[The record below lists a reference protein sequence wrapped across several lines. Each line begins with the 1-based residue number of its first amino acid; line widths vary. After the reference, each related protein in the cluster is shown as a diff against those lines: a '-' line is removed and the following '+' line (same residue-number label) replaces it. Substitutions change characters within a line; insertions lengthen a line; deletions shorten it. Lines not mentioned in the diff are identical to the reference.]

1 MTRKLAIAS
10 IPLRRVLQTKNSR
23 RITTH
28 LFSTEDSR
36 IFSREEEPIPI
47 RFQTLFSP
55 FFLHSLSSFFFSYY
69 IMDSMDT
76 ITIYTYND
84 STRQYYTYDRITTS
98 SLFIYTISDFIFP
111 VFLALTF
118 IIFL

>member
-10 IPLRRVLQTKNSR
+10 IPLRYVLQTKNSR

-36 IFSREEEPIPI
+36 VFSREEEPIPI

-69 IMDSMDT
+69 IMDSMDM

-84 STRQYYTYDRITTS
+84 STRQYYTYNWIATS
-98 SLFIYTISDFIFP
+98 PLF
-111 VFLALTF
+111 FLYLY
-118 IIFL
+118 